1 MAFDFS
7 QIGPALPGMADGMM
21 LTLKLLGMA
30 VAGGVVL
37 GTLLALARLSSQP
50 VLSRLA
56 RYYVNIFR
64 SIPLLLVISWF
75 YLVVPMIISW
85 ITGNLEPVGAFTSC
99 LVAFV
104 MFEAAYFSEIVRAGI
119 QSIAKGQINAAY
131 ALGMTYA
138 QAMRLVILPQALK
151 ISIPSIVSTFIG
163 LFKDTTLVAFVGL
176 MDPLKGVTQIV
187 RADINWK
194 GIYWE
199 PYIFAGAIF
208 FIICFGM
215 SRYSMYLERKLKTDH
230 R

>member
-1 MAFDFS
+1 M
-7 QIGPALPGMADGMM
+7 
-21 LTLKLLGMA
+21 
-30 VAGGVVL
+30 L

-138 QAMRLVILPQALK
+138 QAMRLVILPQAFRKMMPLLLQQ
-151 ISIPSIVSTFIG
+151 SII
-163 LFKDTTLVAFVGL
+163 LFQDTSLVYAVGL
-176 MDPLKGVTQIV
+176 MDFLNTARSKG
-187 RADINWK
+187 DII
-194 GIYWE
+194 GLPHE
-199 PYIFAGAIF
+199 FLIFA
-208 FIICFGM
+208 
-215 SRYSMYLERKLKTDH
+215 
-230 R
+230 